1 MRKAPPI
8 PIRIIV
14 FAAVG
19 VAMIVVNLPFL
30 WMLVTSFKTEGEVF
44 RIPPSFLPTIYDLRN
59 YERAFDIIPLGRYL
73 TNTLFV
79 ALTVTLLQLAFNSLA
94 AYGLARIR
102 FRGRNVV
109 FALLIGTLLVPPEVT
124 MVPLYMIVRQF
135 GMINTYQAL
144 IVPFMSSAFG
154 IFLLRQFFMTIPK
167 DLEEAAIMDGAGR
180 MRIFFSIILPLSKPA
195 LWTMSL
201 YVFLAIWNEYMW
213 PLVVINDLNK
223 QMIQVGISQ
232 FVSGWEV
239 QWTLRMAASTVAVV
253 PIIIFFLFVQKQ
265 FVEGISIS
273 GMKG

>member
-1 MRKAPPI
+1 MRKPPPV
-8 PIRIIV
+8 PIRLIVIGAISVVMII
-14 FAAVG
+14 
-19 VAMIVVNLPFL
+19 VNLPFI
-30 WMLVTSFKTEGEVF
+30 WMLVTTFKTEAEVF
-44 RIPPSFLPTIYDLRN
+44 RIPPSFIPTIFDLRN
-59 YERAFDIIPLGRYL
+59 YERAFQIVALDRYL
-73 TNTLFV
+73 LNTLFV
-79 ALTVTLLQLAFNSLA
+79 ALSVTGLQLVFNSLA
-94 AYGLARIR
+94 AYGLARIP
-102 FRGRNVV
+102 FRGRKIV
-109 FALLIGTLLVPPEVT
+109 FAMLIGTLLVPPEVT
-124 MVPLYMIVRQF
+124 MVPLYIIVRQM
-135 GMINTYQAL
+135 GMFNSYRAL

-180 MRIFFSIILPLSKPA
+180 LRIFWSIILPLSKPA

-201 YVFLAIWNEYMW
+201 YVFLAMWNEYMW
-213 PLVVINDLNK
+213 PLVIINDLNK

-239 QWTLRMAASTVAVV
+239 QWTLRMAASTVAVI